1 MKPTKNLIA
10 GALVVGVLLALTTR
24 ALADYRDRR
33 RDLGELNA
41 AQRELRSDLRRGA
54 GSAEIARDR
63 AAIARERNELFR
75 GENSWSW
82 NRSNRYYGR
91 WNRWENGDRDWHRGW
106 WR

>member
-10 GALVVGVLLALTTR
+10 GALVVGALLALTTP
-24 ALADYRDRR
+24 ALADDRDWR

-41 AQRELRSDLRRGA
+41 AHGELRSDLRRGA
-54 GSAEIARDR
+54 GPAEIARDR

-91 WNRWENGDRDWHRGW
+91 WNRWENRDRDSHRGW